1 MLFANVM
8 LGFKEETVLR
18 HGPGLEHPVRVQF
31 SAKLKAGAGEKRE
44 RKSRR
49 NFPLLK
55 YFLPFTVQDAFPRMS
70 SHMKFDFDSHSF

>member
-31 SAKLKAGAGEKRE
+31 SVKPKAGARRKRE
-44 RKSRR
+44 KAIRR
-49 NFPLLK
+49 SFPLLR
-55 YFLPFTVQDAFPRMS
+55 YFARLAMQDGFPRLS
-70 SHMKFDFDSHSF
+70 SHMKF